1 MPKRTANPNPEQLY
15 QVASLQGGYFT
26 AKQAKAVGYTK
37 QNIAHHVNARRFER
51 VSRGFYRLREFPAQ
65 PHEDVIAAWV
75 KAGPNRAVVSHETAL
90 ALYELS
96 AVRPRKISLTVP
108 RDRRPAGNRPQLP
121 AVSIHTTTRPFG
133 QTEVVERFGVR
144 ITSPAR
150 TITDAAEAGTDPSF
164 IIEAVGRAIDIG
176 LVTVAEL
183 LKSASGRSE
192 GIRQLI
198 NRAIEEASRH
208 ASVR

>member
-1 MPKRTANPNPEQLY
+1 MPKRTANPNQERLY

-26 AKQAKAVGYTK
+26 AKQAKVVGYTK
-37 QNIAHHVNARRFER
+37 QNIAHHVNTGRFER

-75 KAGPNRAVVSHETAL
+75 KVGPDRAVVSHETAL

-108 RDRRPAGNRPQLP
+108 RDRRLAGNRPQLP
-121 AVSIHTTTRPFG
+121 AVSIHTTTRPFE

-150 TITDAAEAGTDPSF
+150 TIADTADAGTDPSF

-176 LVTVAEL
+176 LMTVAEL
-183 LKSASGRSE
+183 RKSAGDRSKVV
-192 GIRQLI
+192 RQLI
-198 NRAIEEASRH
+198 NRAIEEAGRH